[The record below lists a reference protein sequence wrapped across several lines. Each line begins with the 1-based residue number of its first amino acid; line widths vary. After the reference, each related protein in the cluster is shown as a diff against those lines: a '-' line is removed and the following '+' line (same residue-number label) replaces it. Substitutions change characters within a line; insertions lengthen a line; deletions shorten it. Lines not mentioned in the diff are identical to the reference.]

1 MFQAFYGFTSLPFSR
16 TLATKDLFPTAGQQE
31 LGARLA
37 YLVRERGFGLVTGEI
52 GSGKSTAVRTFAAS
66 LDFNRYLVV
75 YLTNPT
81 TGITSLYRD
90 LLLQL
95 GVEPPFSTPR
105 LVARIRSALDDL
117 NAHKHRAPVI
127 VLDEA
132 HLLTQPMFEQ
142 LRLLFSDKRDSQ
154 SLATVV
160 LVGPSELRR
169 TLHLTIHEAFNQRLT
184 ARYHLGPLDLQETI
198 GYVKHQAQ
206 VAGHKA
212 GTLFTDD
219 ALQRIFEY
227 TKGVPRRI
235 HQVCTTAL
243 MAGLIDQKSVL
254 DESTV
259 RKASADIDHDGR
271 AASPLL
277 PPRAAG
283 LSTQPVFLCQQSAIY
298 SGLAPP
304 NNSARNTAEG
314 GRVFLTP
321 PQGCRHCAQVIQD
334 PQPTE
339 LKRGD
344 ATDP

>member
-1 MFQAFYGFTSLPFSR
+1 MFQEFYGFSSLPFSR
-16 TLATKDLFPTAGQQE
+16 TIATKDLFPTASQKE

-52 GSGKSTAVRTFAAS
+52 GSGKSTAVRAFAAS

-75 YLTNPT
+75 YLANPT
-81 TGITSLYRD
+81 TGITGLYRD

-95 GVEPPFSTPR
+95 GVEPPFTKPR

-117 NAHKHRAPVI
+117 NANKHRAPVI

-142 LRLLFSDKRDSQ
+142 LRLLFSDKMDSQ

-160 LVGPSELRR
+160 LVGHPDLRR

-184 ARYHLGPLDLQETI
+184 VRYHLGPLDLQETI

-219 ALQRIFEY
+219 ALQRVFEY
-227 TKGVPRRI
+227 TKGIPRRI
-235 HQVCTTAL
+235 NQVCTTAL

-254 DESTV
+254 DESTI
-259 RKASADIDHDGR
+259 RKAIADIDHD
-271 AASPLL
+271 
-277 PPRAAG
+277 
-283 LSTQPVFLCQQSAIY
+283 
-298 SGLAPP
+298 
-304 NNSARNTAEG
+304 
-314 GRVFLTP
+314 
-321 PQGCRHCAQVIQD
+321 
-334 PQPTE
+334 
-339 LKRGD
+339 
-344 ATDP
+344 